1 MHRGGPGVS
10 EGARREP
17 AFLWFTRGGAAYLV
31 TDGPSLRRL
40 GGLAGETDAGL
51 GQQIRELADELLQS
65 GVAQPAGDLRS
76 P

>member
-1 MHRGGPGVS
+1 VS

-31 TDGPSLRRL
+31 TDRPSLRRI
-40 GGLAGETDAGL
+40 GGLADETEAGL
-51 GQQIRELADELLQS
+51 GQQLRELADELLRS
-65 GVAQPAGDLRS
+65 GVAQPAGDLRG